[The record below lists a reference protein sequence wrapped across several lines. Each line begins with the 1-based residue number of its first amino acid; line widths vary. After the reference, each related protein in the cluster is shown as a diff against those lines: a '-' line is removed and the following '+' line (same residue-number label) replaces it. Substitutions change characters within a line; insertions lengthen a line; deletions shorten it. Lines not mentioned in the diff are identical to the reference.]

1 MSENIPLS
9 GLAKQV
15 VLAELMDE
23 KAAQQAQLQ
32 AKRNKLSLVH
42 YLAQNKLV
50 KSRALAELTA
60 DQFGIAYF
68 DLGALDKESQPRD
81 LVSEKLVRQHRALPL
96 WRRGNKLFI
105 GISDPSN
112 HQVVTDIQFSTG
124 LSTEA
129 LLVEDDKLGDAI
141 DKFFDTGHTGLEDM
155 GDVDLDGLETETVDD
170 DKKPEGGQDADDAPV
185 VRFVNKMLLDA
196 IKGGSSD
203 LHFEPYERTLSLIHI

>member
-60 DQFGIAYF
+60 CLLYT
-68 DLGALDKESQPRD
+68 
-81 LVSEKLVRQHRALPL
+81 
-96 WRRGNKLFI
+96 
-105 GISDPSN
+105 SD
-112 HQVVTDIQFSTG
+112 
-124 LSTEA
+124 A
-129 LLVEDDKLGDAI
+129 
-141 DKFFDTGHTGLEDM
+141 
-155 GDVDLDGLETETVDD
+155 
-170 DKKPEGGQDADDAPV
+170 AD
-185 VRFVNKMLLDA
+185 
-196 IKGGSSD
+196 
-203 LHFEPYERTLSLIHI
+203 E